1 MSQPNLEILCKVKTY
16 EMEDVKYSE
25 FRCYVCSKR
34 CLSLPP
40 VNLLSMNA
48 IDLLLCHPHICWAAV
63 YDGVIL
69 I

>member
-1 MSQPNLEILCKVKTY
+1 MSHPNLEIWCKVKT
-16 EMEDVKYSE
+16 
-25 FRCYVCSKR
+25 CYVRSKR
-34 CLSLPP
+34 CLSSPP

-48 IDLLLCHPHICWAAV
+48 IDLLLYHPHICWGAV